1 MRRFDSLLI
10 AVACG
15 AALLGGCTSV
25 PYEDGRLKQI
35 PVTAT
40 GVAAPTTAAD
50 DTAAGGTAAG
60 GTAAGGGTAGESSA
74 PAPVAYSL
82 QFGDELDVKIADAPQ
97 YDQTVKVRPDGKINL
112 NVIGSVYVAGR
123 SPEDVESEIRE
134 RYAALAGS
142 PQQREYLIH
151 ANDELDIKF
160 PYYPQFNDQMRVRPD
175 GKIQMQLAGT
185 IQAEGVTPEEL
196 ERELE
201 LRYARFLKEP
211 ELSVI
216 VKTAT
221 SQMVRTAGGTGR
233 GGLADLAPTVNLRT
247 FQTPQIYVTGEVAKP
262 GMIAYT
268 AGLTLLQALAE
279 SGGNLPTGDVTK
291 LVILR
296 KSAAQTADIIRPK
309 LTSTYRGAPTEDVVL
324 QPYDV
329 ILLPPTRSENLAE
342 ALDRYVYKII
352 VPLKNSSFSYVW
364 SRATTIY

>member
-1 MRRFDSLLI
+1 MRRLARPLI
-10 AVACG
+10 AALFG
-15 AALLGGCTSV
+15 AALLGACTSV
-25 PYEDGRLKQI
+25 PYEDGHLKQI

-40 GVAAPTTAAD
+40 GAAVPA
-50 DTAAGGTAAG
+50 TAAGDGTSS
-60 GTAAGGGTAGESSA
+60 ESPA
-74 PAPVAYSL
+74 PPPVAYSL
-82 QFGDELDVKIADAPQ
+82 GLGDELDVKIADAPQ

-142 PQQREYLIH
+142 KQQREYLIH

-185 IQAEGVTPEEL
+185 IQAEGLSPEEL
-196 ERELE
+196 EHELE
-201 LRYARFLKEP
+201 RRYAHFLKEP

-221 SQMVRTAGGTGR
+221 SQMVRTAAGAGR
-233 GGLADLAPTVNLRT
+233 GGLADLSPTVNLRT
-247 FQTPQIYVTGEVAKP
+247 FQTPQVYVTGEVQKP

-268 AGLTLLQALAE
+268 PGLTLLQALAE
-279 SGGNLPTGDVTK
+279 SGGHLPSGDVTK

-296 KSAAQTADIIRPK
+296 KSAAQTADIIRPNI
-309 LTSTYRGAPTEDVVL
+309 TSTYRGAPTEDVVL

-329 ILLPPTRSENLAE
+329 ILLPPTRSQNLAE
-342 ALDRYVYKII
+342 TLDRYVYKIF

-364 SRATTIY
+364 SRATTVY

>member
-1 MRRFDSLLI
+1 MRRIDSLLI
-10 AVACG
+10 AVAFG
-15 AALLGGCTSV
+15 AALQGACTSV
-25 PYEDGRLKQI
+25 PRQDAQLKQI

-40 GVAAPTTAAD
+40 GGAAPATAAD
-50 DTAAGGTAAG
+50 GATSQSPAA
-60 GTAAGGGTAGESSA
+60 
-74 PAPVAYSL
+74 APVAYSL
-82 QFGDELDVKIADAPQ
+82 GLGDELDVKIVDAPQ
-97 YDQTVKVRPDGKINL
+97 FDETVKVRPDGKINL
-112 NVIGSVYVAGR
+112 NVIGPVYAAGR
-123 SPEDVESEIRE
+123 SPEDVESEIRQ

-142 PQQREYLIH
+142 KQQREYLIH

-160 PYYPQFNDQMRVRPD
+160 PYYPQLNDQMRVRPD

-201 LRYARFLKEP
+201 RRYAHFLREP

-221 SQMVRTAGGTGR
+221 SQMVRTAAGTGR
-233 GGLADLAPTVNLRT
+233 GGLADLSPTVNLRT
-247 FQTPQIYVTGEVAKP
+247 FQTPQVYVTGEVAKP

-268 AGLTLLQALAE
+268 PGLTLLQALAE
-279 SGGNLPTGDVTK
+279 AGGHLASGDVTK

-296 KSAAQTADIIRPK
+296 KTADQTADVIRPK

-329 ILLPPTRSENLAE
+329 ILLPPTRSQNLAE

-352 VPLKNSSFSYVW
+352 LPLKNSSFSYVW
-364 SRATTIY
+364 SRATTVY